1 MFSTF
6 TMKVSPAI
14 IVIVMAGFC
23 QANPVDDLS
32 DTGYRCPVKDKF
44 LNRGNSFDYVR
55 DIDSWQACGKN
66 ISEEYW
72 TYLNFVSFQDKS
84 ASELLAMVMAM
95 GFALFGAYTGR
106 YATSTHLVQKRIRK
120 MSLMPSVEREDVATS
135 KTSKLNFSEMTE

>member
-32 DTGYRCPVKDKF
+32 DTGYRCPVKNKF

-84 ASELLAMVMAM
+84 ASELLAIVMAM
-95 GFALFGAYTGR
+95 GFALSGAYTGR
-106 YATSTHLVQKRIRK
+106 YATSTHLEQMKTHK
-120 MSLMPSVEREDVATS
+120 MSLTLSVGKGDVATS